1 MPGLCVRVPPSTEA
15 CRMSDLAWW
24 GVTTAG
30 HSEPYAVF
38 ATEQEARLHAY
49 TYDTV
54 KPVRLRILASLS
66 PAPMREED

>member
-1 MPGLCVRVPPSTEA
+1 
-15 CRMSDLAWW
+15 MSDLAWW
-24 GVTTAG
+24 SVTTTG

-54 KPVRLRILASLS
+54 RPVRLQILASLDS
-66 PAPMREED
+66 PPIREED